1 MHQGMPQKYNFV
13 NIAPELSVETFENHW
28 KLYEGYC
35 LLLNETLQQLSNPY
49 DPNLANSA
57 SPASGKLRELESDK
71 SYLTNAVLLH
81 ELFFENVIL
90 PDNSAPMIPGPQFTS
105 LVQRDFPH
113 VKSNDFWSHVI
124 KPTAKAARGW
134 CIVGFSTLN
143 ARLDVCMLDSHGGA
157 MPIGL
162 YPLLVIDVYEHSYAP
177 QYGID
182 RGTYLTHLRR
192 SLNWAVV
199 EHRVATI
206 HEASEL
212 MRLSVPEEAEEYI
225 KKSWDGDN
233 DKDFGFPDEDWFPD
247 GGETP
252 QSKGLDSRNDLAT
265 QPNPRATSSV
275 QVQGAVTAADLD
287 ASFQR
292 IKHFSAISFRSED
305 DLFDEEARGRSSRF
319 REELWA
325 LLQKEIG

>member
-1 MHQGMPQKYNFV
+1 MHQGMPEKYNFV
-13 NIAPELSVETFENHW
+13 NVAPELSVETFENHW

-35 LLLNETLQQLSNPY
+35 LRLNETLQQLSNPY
-49 DPNLANSA
+49 DPNLTNSA
-57 SPASGKLRELESDK
+57 SPASGRLRELESDK
-71 SYLTNAVLLH
+71 AYLTNAVLLH

-90 PDNSAPMIPGPQFTS
+90 PDNSAPMIPGPQLTS
-105 LVQRDFPH
+105 MVQRDFPH
-113 VKSNDFWSHVI
+113 VKSNDFWSTII
-124 KPTAKAARGW
+124 KPVAKAARGW

-143 ARLDVCMLDSHGGA
+143 ARLDVCMLDSHGGI

-162 YPLLVIDVYEHSYAP
+162 YPLLVIDVYEHAYAP

-182 RGTYLTHLRR
+182 RGTYLDHMRR

-206 HEASEL
+206 HSASEL

-225 KKSWDGDN
+225 KRSLDDD

-247 GGETP
+247 QGEP
-252 QSKGLDSRNDLAT
+252 PSEGLDSRSELST
-265 QPNPRATSSV
+265 QPNPRAHSSV
-275 QVQGAVTAADLD
+275 QSAVTDADLD
-287 ASFQR
+287 AAFQR
-292 IKHFSAISFRSED
+292 IKHFSAISFRSKD
-305 DLFDEEARGRSSRF
+305 DLFDEEASGRGSRF

-325 LLQKEIG
+325 LLQKETG

>member
-13 NIAPELSVETFENHW
+13 NIAPELSVEMFESHW

-35 LLLNETLQQLSNPY
+35 LKLNETLKGLANPY
-49 DPNLANSA
+49 DPNLTNSA
-57 SPASGKLRELESDK
+57 SPASGKLRELENDK
-71 SYLTNAVLLH
+71 SYLSNAVLLH
-81 ELFFENVIL
+81 ELFFENSIL

-105 LVQRDFPH
+105 MVQRDFPH
-113 VKSNDFWSHVI
+113 VKSNDFWSNII
-124 KPTAKAARGW
+124 KPVAKAARGW

-143 ARLDVCMLDSHGGA
+143 ARLDVCMLDSHGGV

-162 YPLLVIDVYEHSYAP
+162 YPLLVLDVYEHAYAP

-182 RGTYLTHLRR
+182 RGTYLNHMRR
-192 SLNWAVV
+192 SVNWAVV

-206 HEASEL
+206 HSASEL

-225 KKSWDGDN
+225 KKQNN

-265 QPNPRATSSV
+265 QPNPRAHSS
-275 QVQGAVTAADLD
+275 VQGAVTDADLD
-287 ASFQR
+287 EAFQR
-292 IKHFSAISFRSED
+292 IRSLAAISFKSED
-305 DLFDEEARGRSSRF
+305 DLFDKEATGKSIRF

-325 LLQKEIG
+325 MLQEETE

>member
-13 NIAPELSVETFENHW
+13 NIAPELSVEMFENHW

-35 LLLNETLQQLSNPY
+35 LRLNETLQQLSNPY
-49 DPNLANSA
+49 DPNLVNSA

-71 SYLTNAVLLH
+71 AYLTNAVLLH

-90 PDNSAPMIPGPQFTS
+90 PDNSAPMIPGPQITS
-105 LVQRDFPH
+105 LIQRDFPH
-113 VKSNDFWSHVI
+113 VKSNDFWSNII

-182 RGTYLTHLRR
+182 RGTYLNHLRR

-206 HEASEL
+206 HSASEL

-225 KKSWDGDN
+225 KKQFDGEN

-247 GGETP
+247 QGTP
-252 QSKGLDSRNDLAT
+252 QSKGLDSRNELST
-265 QPNPRATSSV
+265 QPNPRAHSS
-275 QVQGAVTAADLD
+275 VQGAVTEADLD
-287 ASFQR
+287 EAFQR
-292 IKHFSAISFRSED
+292 IRHLSTISFKSED
-305 DLFDEEARGRSSRF
+305 DLFDEEAIGRSSRF
-319 REELWA
+319 RETLWA
-325 LLQKEIG
+325 MLQKEMN

>member
-1 MHQGMPQKYNFV
+1 MHQGMPEKYNFA
-13 NIAPELSVETFENHW
+13 NITPELSVEMFESHW

-35 LLLNETLQQLSNPY
+35 TRLNETLKQLSNPY
-49 DPNLANSA
+49 DPNITDSA
-57 SPASGKLRELESDK
+57 SPASGKLRELENDK

-81 ELFFENVIL
+81 ELFFENSIL

-105 LVQRDFPH
+105 LVQRDFPQ
-113 VKSNDFWSHVI
+113 VKSNDFWKNII
-124 KPTAKAARGW
+124 KPTAKSARGW
-134 CIVGFSTLN
+134 CIVGFNTLN
-143 ARLDVCMLDSHGGA
+143 AKLDVCMLDSHGGI

-162 YPLLVIDVYEHSYAP
+162 YPLLVIDMYEHSYAP

-182 RGTYLTHLRR
+182 RGTYLDHLRK

-206 HEASEL
+206 HSASEL

-225 KKSWDGDN
+225 KKQDYDV
-233 DKDFGFPDEDWFPD
+233 DFGFPDEEWYPD

-252 QSKGLDSRNDLAT
+252 QGNGLDSRNELAT
-265 QPNPRATSSV
+265 QPNPRAHSS
-275 QVQGAVTAADLD
+275 VQGAVTEADLD
-287 ASFQR
+287 EAFQR
-292 IKHFSAISFRSED
+292 IRSLSIISFKSED
-305 DLFDEEARGRSSRF
+305 DLFDKEASGKSNRF

-325 LLQKEIG
+325 MLQKETG

>member
-1 MHQGMPQKYNFV
+1 MHQGMPVKYNFV
-13 NIAPELSVETFENHW
+13 NIAPELSVEMFENHW

-35 LLLNETLQQLSNPY
+35 LRLNETLQQLSNPY
-49 DPNLANSA
+49 DPILLNSA

-71 SYLTNAVLLH
+71 TYLTNAVLLH

-105 LVQRDFPH
+105 MVQRDFPH
-113 VKSNDFWSHVI
+113 VKSNDFWNNIV

-134 CIVGFSTLN
+134 CIVGFSTLE
-143 ARLDVCMLDSHGGA
+143 ARLDVCMLDSHGGSL
-157 MPIGL
+157 PIGL

-182 RGTYLTHLRR
+182 RGTYLTHLLR

-206 HEASEL
+206 HSASEL

-225 KKSWDGDN
+225 KKSWDGEN
-233 DKDFGFPDEDWFPD
+233 DIDFGFPDEDWFPD
-247 GGETP
+247 QGTP
-252 QSKGLDSRNDLAT
+252 QGEGLDHRNELST
-265 QPNPRATSSV
+265 QPNPRAHGSV
-275 QVQGAVTAADLD
+275 QADVTTIADLD
-287 ASFQR
+287 EAFQR
-292 IKHFSAISFRSED
+292 IKSLAAISFKSED
-305 DLFDEEARGRSSRF
+305 DLFDKEATGKSSEF

-325 LLQKEIG
+325 LLQKETG

>member
-1 MHQGMPQKYNFV
+1 MND
-13 NIAPELSVETFENHW
+13 
-28 KLYEGYC
+28 
-35 LLLNETLQQLSNPY
+35 TLKQLSNPY
-49 DPNLANSA
+49 DPNLTNSA
-57 SPASGKLRELESDK
+57 SPASGRLRELESDK
-71 SYLTNAVLLH
+71 AYLTNAVLLH

-113 VKSNDFWSHVI
+113 VKSNDFWSNII
-124 KPTAKAARGW
+124 KPVAKSARGW

-143 ARLDVCMLDSHGGA
+143 ARLDVCMLDSHGGV

-162 YPLLVIDVYEHSYAP
+162 YPLLVLDVYEHAYAP
-177 QYGID
+177 QYSID
-182 RGTYLTHLRR
+182 RGTYLDHTRR

-206 HEASEL
+206 HSASEL

-225 KKSWDGDN
+225 KKQYDGDN

-247 GGETP
+247 QGEP
-252 QSKGLDSRNDLAT
+252 QSEGLDSRNELAT
-265 QPNPRATSSV
+265 QPNPRAHSS
-275 QVQGAVTAADLD
+275 VQGAVTEADLD

-292 IKHFSAISFRSED
+292 IKHLSTISFKSED
-305 DLFDEEARGRSSRF
+305 DLFDA
-319 REELWA
+319 
-325 LLQKEIG
+325 

>member
-1 MHQGMPQKYNFV
+1 MHQGMPEKYNFV
-13 NIAPELSVETFENHW
+13 NIAPELSVEMFENHW

-35 LLLNETLQQLSNPY
+35 LKLNETLQQLSNPY
-49 DPNLANSA
+49 DPTLLDSA
-57 SPASGKLRELESDK
+57 GPASGRFRELESDK

-90 PDNSAPMIPGPQFTS
+90 PDNSAPMLPGPQFTS

-113 VKSNDFWSHVI
+113 VKSNDFWSNII

-143 ARLDVCMLDSHGGA
+143 AKLDVCMLDSHGGV

-162 YPLLVIDVYEHSYAP
+162 YPILVLDVYEHAYAP

-182 RGTYLTHLRR
+182 RGTYLDHMRR

-206 HEASEL
+206 HSASEL

-225 KKSWDGDN
+225 KKHLDDA

-247 GGETP
+247 QGEP
-252 QSKGLDSRNDLAT
+252 QSEGLDSRNELAT
-265 QPNPRATSSV
+265 QPNPRAHSS
-275 QVQGAVTAADLD
+275 VQGAVTEADLD
-287 ASFQR
+287 ESFQR
-292 IKHFSAISFRSED
+292 IRSLAAISFKSED
-305 DLFDEEARGRSSRF
+305 DLFDKEATGKSPRF

>member
-1 MHQGMPQKYNFV
+1 MHQGMPEKYNFA
-13 NIAPELSVETFENHW
+13 NITPELSVEMFENHW

-35 LLLNETLQQLSNPY
+35 LKLNETLQQLSNPY
-49 DPNLANSA
+49 DPNLLNSA

-71 SYLTNAVLLH
+71 AYLTNAVLLH
-81 ELFFENVIL
+81 ELFFENMIL
-90 PDNSAPMIPGPQFTS
+90 PDNSAPMIPGPEFTS
-105 LVQRDFPH
+105 MVQRDFPH
-113 VKSNDFWSHVI
+113 VKSNDFWSNII

-143 ARLDVCMLDSHGGA
+143 AKLDVCMLDSHGGT
-157 MPIGL
+157 MTIGL

-182 RGTYLTHLRR
+182 RGTYLDHMRR
-192 SLNWAVV
+192 SINWSVI

-206 HEASEL
+206 HSASEL

-225 KKSWDGDN
+225 KKQDYDV
-233 DKDFGFPDEDWFPD
+233 DFGFPDEDWYPD

-265 QPNPRATSSV
+265 QPNPRAHSS
-275 QVQGAVTAADLD
+275 VQGAVTDADLD
-287 ASFQR
+287 ESFQR
-292 IKHFSAISFRSED
+292 IRSLAAISFKSED
-305 DLFDEEARGRSSRF
+305 DLFDKEATGKSSRF

-325 LLQKEIG
+325 LLQKETG

>member
-35 LLLNETLQQLSNPY
+35 LKLNETLKGLSNPY
-49 DPNLANSA
+49 DPGLSDSA
-57 SPASGKLRELESDK
+57 SPASGKLRELENDK
-71 SYLTNAVLLH
+71 SYLSNAVLLH

-105 LVQRDFPH
+105 MVQRDFPH
-113 VKSNDFWSHVI
+113 VKSNDFWSNVI

-134 CIVGFSTLN
+134 CIVGFNTLN
-143 ARLDVCMLDSHGGA
+143 ARLDVCMLDSHGGI

-162 YPLLVIDVYEHSYAP
+162 YPLLVLDVYEHAYAP

-182 RGTYLTHLRR
+182 RGTYLDHMRR
-192 SLNWAVV
+192 SINWAVV

-206 HEASEL
+206 HSASEL

-225 KKSWDGDN
+225 KKQND

-265 QPNPRATSSV
+265 QPNPRAHSS
-275 QVQGAVTAADLD
+275 VQGAVTDADLD
-287 ASFQR
+287 EAFQR
-292 IKHFSAISFRSED
+292 IRSLAAISFKSED
-305 DLFDEEARGRSSRF
+305 DLFDKEATGKSSRF

-325 LLQKEIG
+325 LLHEETE

>member
-1 MHQGMPQKYNFV
+1 MHQGMPEKYNFV
-13 NIAPELSVETFENHW
+13 NIAPEMSVEMFENHW

-35 LLLNETLQQLSNPY
+35 LKLNETLKGLANPY
-49 DPNLANSA
+49 DPTLTNSA
-57 SPASGKLRELESDK
+57 SPASGRLRELENDK
-71 SYLTNAVLLH
+71 AYLTNAVLLH

-90 PDNSAPMIPGPQFTS
+90 PDNGTPMTPGSQFTS
-105 LVQRDFPH
+105 MVQRDFPH
-113 VKSNDFWSHVI
+113 VKSNDFWSNII

-134 CIVGFSTLN
+134 CVVGFNTLN
-143 ARLDVCMLDSHGGA
+143 ARLDVCMLDSHGGV

-162 YPLLVIDVYEHSYAP
+162 YPLLVLDVYEHSYAQ

-182 RGTYLTHLRR
+182 RGTYLDHIRR
-192 SLNWAVV
+192 GVNWAVV

-206 HEASEL
+206 HSASEL

-225 KKSWDGDN
+225 KKQND

-265 QPNPRATSSV
+265 QPNPRAHSS
-275 QVQGAVTAADLD
+275 VQGAVTEADLD
-287 ASFQR
+287 AAFQR
-292 IKHFSAISFRSED
+292 IRSLSTISFTSED
-305 DLFDEEARGRSSRF
+305 DLFDKEAIGKSANF
-319 REELWA
+319 REALWA
-325 LLQKEIG
+325 RLQEETG